1 MRNGKHVLVLGAGS
15 AGKRHAGNL
24 ASLGCRISCMDPRP
38 DRVQEAAEQV
48 EIAGGYGSM
57 EEAFSRSEGID
68 GVVVTSPP
76 AFHVEQGIASL
87 ERGLPVLME
96 KPVCPNE
103 ADARRLEEA
112 VNRTGAPLLL
122 TYTWR
127 WWPPLEKVWDL
138 LNRQAVGKLRHVEFV
153 MSAHLADW
161 HPWEDYKDF
170 FMSSREQG
178 GGALLDESHWVDLM
192 LWFLGKPERLVATI
206 EKISDLEIETDDNVE
221 MLITYPDG
229 LRVNVH
235 LDLYGRPHRKS
246 IRFVGEGGTILWTA
260 DPNAVA
266 VGRTMEEEWERFTF
280 DCERNE
286 MFLAADREFV
296 DVLNGGAVRT
306 CSIQDGVRV
315 LSVLEAARKSAET
328 GQFVPVEL

>member
-1 MRNGKHVLVLGAGS
+1 MGGNKHVLVLGMGS
-15 AGKRHAGNL
+15 AGKRHANNL

-38 DRVQEAAEQV
+38 DRVEEAAGQMEV
-48 EIAGGYGSM
+48 SGGYGSM
-57 EEAFSRSEGID
+57 EEAFLKSKDLD

-96 KPVCPNE
+96 KPVCPRE
-103 ADARRLEEA
+103 ADARRLEE
-112 VNRTGAPLLL
+112 VVTRTGVPLLL

-127 WWPPLEKVWDL
+127 WWPPLAKVRDL
-138 LNRQAVGKLRHVEFV
+138 LKQQAVGKLRYVEFV

-170 FMSSREQG
+170 FMASRQQG

-206 EKISDLEIETDDNVE
+206 DKISDLEIETDDNVE
-221 MLITYPDG
+221 MLVTYPDG
-229 LRVNVH
+229 LRVSVH

-246 IRFVGEGGTILWTA
+246 IRFVGEGGTIRWTA

-266 VGRTMEEEWERFTF
+266 VGRKMEEEWERFDF

-286 MFLAADREFV
+286 MFLAADREFM
-296 DVLNGGAVRT
+296 DVMNGGTPRT
-306 CSIQDGVRV
+306 CSIRDGVRV
-315 LSVLEAARKSAET
+315 MSVLEAARKSAAT
-328 GQFVPVEL
+328 GQFVRLDI

>member
-1 MRNGKHVLVLGAGS
+1 MSSRKHVLVLGAGS
-15 AGKRHAGNL
+15 AGKRHASNL

-48 EIAGGYGSM
+48 EIAGGFGSM
-57 EEAFSRSEGID
+57 EEAFSRSGDLD

-76 AFHVEQGIASL
+76 AFHVEQGIASV

-96 KPVCPNE
+96 KPVCPSE
-103 ADARRLEEA
+103 ADARKLEEA
-112 VNRTGAPLLL
+112 VNRTGVPLLL

-138 LNRQAVGKLRHVEFV
+138 LNSQAVGKLRHVEFV

-192 LWFLGKPERLVATI
+192 LWFIGKPERLVATI

-266 VGRTMEEEWERFTF
+266 VGRKMGEEWERFEF

-296 DVLNGGAVRT
+296 DVLNGGTVRT

-315 LSVLEAARKSAET
+315 LAVLEAARKSAET
-328 GQFVPVEL
+328 GQFVPVQI